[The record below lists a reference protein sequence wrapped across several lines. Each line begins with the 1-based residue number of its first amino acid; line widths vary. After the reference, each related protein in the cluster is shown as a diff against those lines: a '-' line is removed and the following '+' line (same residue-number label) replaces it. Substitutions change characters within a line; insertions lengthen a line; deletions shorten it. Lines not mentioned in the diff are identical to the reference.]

1 MCVLKSFVVL
11 WEREFGETR
20 NESLERQLALIN
32 SVCVCGGVGGG
43 GGGGIGFNERLA
55 LTLLSE
61 KMKRGVNTGG
71 SVSEGRGGCSGRRGQ
86 REEGVI

>member
-43 GGGGIGFNERLA
+43 GGGGGA
-55 LTLLSE
+55 L
-61 KMKRGVNTGG
+61 MRD
-71 SVSEGRGGCSGRRGQ
+71 
-86 REEGVI
+86 